1 LEYLY
6 EVPRKTDQPDWVETL
21 YDRIAN
27 EEDARVCKAISEE
40 ACREVPGNF
49 FLQFLANSLT
59 KIGDRVASPKTT
71 LAWLLQALGAPAFFT
86 GIIVPI
92 RESGSLL
99 PQLFIAG
106 AIRQL
111 PRRKWVWV
119 TGAFLQGLSVAGLGW
134 VALGLE
140 DVAAGWTIVGLLILF
155 SLARGLCSVASKDV
169 LGKTIPKSRRGLL
182 KGMMSSASGLIAV
195 LAGVG
200 LMISGKAGA
209 ADNSVTGYAVLLF
222 SGGVLWLVAA
232 AIYGFLREYP
242 GETEGGGNAFAE
254 ALKQLT
260 VLRKDAGF
268 RNFVIVRALAI
279 GSGLSSPFLIS
290 LAHGELGGTALWLG
304 MFILVDGLAAMLA
317 SPILGKLADQSSRRL
332 LRQAMVA
339 AGCLLVVVI
348 GYSLLTQTLVGPVA
362 FYPAAFFI
370 LGIIHSGVRLGR
382 KTYLVDMAEGN
393 QRTTYVAVSN
403 SLIGIILLL
412 AGGLTGLLAL
422 VSVQLALAAFAACA
436 FAGALLGSR
445 LPEVSES

>member
-1 LEYLY
+1 VSKES
-6 EVPRKTDQPDWVETL
+6 DQPYWIEAL

-27 EEDARVCKAISEE
+27 EEDARVCKAISDD

-59 KIGDRVASPKTT
+59 KIGDRLASPKTT

-106 AIRQL
+106 SIRQL
-111 PRRKWVWV
+111 SRRKWVWV
-119 TGAFLQGLSVAGLGW
+119 TGAFLQGLAVAGLGG

-140 DVAAGWTIVGLLILF
+140 GAAAGWGIVGLLVLF

-200 LMISGKAGA
+200 LMITGKSG
-209 ADNSVTGYAVLLF
+209 ADEGSVTGYAILLF
-222 SGGVLWLVAA
+222 AGGVLWLLAA
-232 AIYGFLREYP
+232 GIYSAVREYP
-242 GETEGGGNAFAE
+242 GETEGGGNAFTE
-254 ALKQLT
+254 AIKQMV
-260 VLRKDAGF
+260 VLRKDADF
-268 RNFVIVRALAI
+268 RIFVLVRSLAI

-332 LRQAMVA
+332 LRQAMLA
-339 AGCLLVVVI
+339 SGSLLVLVI
-348 GYSLLTQTLVGPVA
+348 GYSLLNQPFIPPVV
-362 FYPAAFFI
+362 FFPAAFFA

-403 SLIGIILLL
+403 SLIGIILLV
-412 AGGLTGLLAL
+412 AGALTGLLAL
-422 VSVQLALAAFAACA
+422 VSVQLALGAFAICA

-445 LPEVSES
+445 LPEVSDA

>member
-1 LEYLY
+1 
-6 EVPRKTDQPDWVETL
+6 VSGKTDKWHWIEAL

-59 KIGDRVASPKTT
+59 KIGDRLASPKTT

-106 AIRQL
+106 SIRKL

-119 TGAFLQGLSVAGLGW
+119 TGAVLQGLSVAGLGW
-134 VALGLE
+134 VALTLQGA
-140 DVAAGWTIVGLLILF
+140 AAGWGIVGLLILF

-200 LMISGKAGA
+200 LMITGKTGA
-209 ADNSVTGYAVLLF
+209 AENSVTGYAVLLF
-222 SGGVLWLVAA
+222 AGGVLWMLAA
-232 AIYGFLREYP
+232 GIYSAVREYP
-242 GETEGGGNAFAE
+242 GETEGGGNAFTE
-254 ALKQLT
+254 ALKQLA
-260 VLRKDAGF
+260 VLRKDADF
-268 RNFVIVRALAI
+268 RYFVIVRALAM
-279 GSGLSSPFLIS
+279 GSGLSSPFVIS
-290 LAHGELGGTALWLG
+290 LAHGKLGGTALWLG
-304 MFILVDGLAAMLA
+304 MFIFVDGLAAMLA

-339 AGCLLVVVI
+339 SGTLLVVVI
-348 GYSLLTQTLVGPVA
+348 GYSLMPEPLVPPVA

-403 SLIGIILLL
+403 TLIGIILLM
-412 AGGLTGLLAL
+412 AGALTGLLAL
-422 VSVQLALAAFAACA
+422 VSVQLALGAFALCA
-436 FAGALLGSR
+436 FAGALLGAR
-445 LPEVSES
+445 LPEVSDA